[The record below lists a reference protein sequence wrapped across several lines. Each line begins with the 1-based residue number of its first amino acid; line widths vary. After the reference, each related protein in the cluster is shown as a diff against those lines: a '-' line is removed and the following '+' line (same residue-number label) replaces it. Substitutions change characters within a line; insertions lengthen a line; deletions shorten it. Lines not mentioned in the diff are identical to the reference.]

1 MAVMTTSRLEEARS
15 RDVLLERVLASPR
28 LGLLLREI
36 EGVLAA
42 EQARRAEFY
51 DNIREGEKA
60 EFINGEVIVHSPVTL
75 EHNLVGKRLLKL
87 LDTYVVHHRLG
98 IVGYEKLMISLT
110 RNDYEPDL
118 CFFRAERAV
127 EFTAQQRRFPA
138 PDFIVEILSPSTEA
152 VDRGVKFEDYAAHG
166 VEEYW
171 LVDPGQGIV
180 EQYVL
185 QGGEYALV
193 FKADSGLLRC
203 RAVSGFE
210 VPVVALFDEAAN
222 LAALTTILAG

>member
-1 MAVMTTSRLEEARS
+1 MAVMTTFRGEEAPG
-15 RDVLLERVLASPR
+15 RDELLERVLASPR

-51 DNIREGEKA
+51 DNFQEGEKA
-60 EFINGEVIVHSPVTL
+60 EFVNGEVILHSPVSL
-75 EHNLVGKRLLKL
+75 EHNLAGKRLLKL
-87 LDTYVVHHRLG
+87 LDTYVARHGLG

-118 CFFRAERAV
+118 CFFRAARAA

-138 PDFIVEILSPSTEA
+138 PDFVAEILSPSTET

-180 EQYVL
+180 EQYLL
-185 QGGEYALV
+185 QGGEYELV
-193 FKADSGLLRC
+193 FKADSGLLRA
-203 RAVSGFE
+203 RAVSGFAI
-210 VPVVALFDEAAN
+210 PVASLFEDSVN
-222 LAALTTILAG
+222 LAALAAILAG

>member
-1 MAVMTTSRLEEARS
+1 MGVMLTSQAEEAHD
-15 RDVLLERVLASPR
+15 RDVLLELVLASPR
-28 LGLLLREI
+28 LGLLQRQI
-36 EGVLAA
+36 EVVLAA
-42 EQARRAEFY
+42 ELGRRAEFY
-51 DNIREGEKA
+51 DNIREDEKA

-127 EFTAQQRRFPA
+127 EFTVQQRRFPA
-138 PDFIVEILSPSTEA
+138 PDFIVEILSSSTEA

-180 EQYVL
+180 EQYLL

>member
-1 MAVMTTSRLEEARS
+1 MAVMTTFRGEEAPG
-15 RDVLLERVLASPR
+15 RDELLERVLASPR
-28 LGLLLREI
+28 LGLLLQRI

-51 DNIREGEKA
+51 DNFQEGEKA
-60 EFINGEVIVHSPVTL
+60 EFVNGEVILHSPVSL
-75 EHNLVGKRLLKL
+75 EHNLAGKRLLKL
-87 LDTYVVHHRLG
+87 LDTYVARHGLG

-118 CFFRAERAV
+118 CFFRAARAA
-127 EFTAQQRRFPA
+127 EFTARQRRFPA
-138 PDFIVEILSPSTEA
+138 PDFVAEILSPSTEA

-180 EQYVL
+180 EQYLL
-185 QGGEYALV
+185 QGGAYELV
-193 FKADSGLLRC
+193 FKADSGLLRA
-203 RAVSGFE
+203 RTVSGFA
-210 VPVVALFDEAAN
+210 VPVAALFEDSVN
-222 LAALTTILAG
+222 LAALAAILAG